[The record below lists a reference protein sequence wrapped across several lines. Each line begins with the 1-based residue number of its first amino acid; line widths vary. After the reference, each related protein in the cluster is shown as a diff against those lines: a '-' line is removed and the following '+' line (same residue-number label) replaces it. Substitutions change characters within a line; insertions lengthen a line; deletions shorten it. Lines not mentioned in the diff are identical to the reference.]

1 MKRLLEAIKRFFGGP
16 VNVRIRNRRS
26 PCPQCGRHAWVVK
39 IDVRSASNR
48 VHVTDRCVNCGW
60 SQERAREDWT

>member
-16 VNVRIRNRRS
+16 IEVRVEHRRS
-26 PCPQCGRHAWVVK
+26 PCPKCSQHAWVVK

-48 VHVTDRCVNCGW
+48 VYVTDRCLNCGY